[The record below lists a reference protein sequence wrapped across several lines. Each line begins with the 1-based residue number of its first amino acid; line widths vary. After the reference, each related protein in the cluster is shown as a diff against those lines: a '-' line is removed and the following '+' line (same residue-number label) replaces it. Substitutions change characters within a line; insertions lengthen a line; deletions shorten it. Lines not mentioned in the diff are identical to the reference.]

1 MGNPV
6 PTQIRTVDPYSSFES
21 DNVNKINRMITSGDD
36 CLVYPNL
43 PYVEIITSNT
53 IKVHGG
59 NYVKDDVLIE
69 TEDLAIDMNDGDY
82 YLTGSAWASS
92 GTYYVVLK
100 YTYQITSPVPSA
112 QIQIIHPSGRAAFDA
127 DPSPYV
133 FINALTVDTTSGL
146 EVTAI
151 LSTDPDY
158 PTTAK
163 RTIRGGGAGVVN
175 TEIYTSSTT
184 ATGDEDTILV
194 SNNTTIT
201 LPLASS
207 SDKRLTIINTDGN
220 TTTINRAGSD
230 TIDGATSVVMNTQ
243 YSTIVLLPEGTT
255 WHEV

>member
-21 DNVNKINRMITSGDD
+21 DNVNKINRMITTGDD
-36 CLVYPNL
+36 CIVYPNL

-53 IKVHGG
+53 IKVHNG

-92 GTYYVVLK
+92 GTYYVVLE
-100 YTYQITSPVPSA
+100 YTYQAISPVPTA
-112 QIQIIHPSGRAAFDA
+112 QIQIIHPSGRAAFDS

-133 FINALTVDTTSGL
+133 FINAITVDSTAGL
-146 EVTAI
+146 EVTAV

-158 PTTAK
+158 PTTAT
-163 RTIRGGGAGVVN
+163 RTIRGGGAGVVSV
-175 TEIYTSSTT
+175 ISYSSSTT
-184 ATGDEDTILV
+184 AEGDEDTILV

-207 SDKRLTIINTDGN
+207 SDKKLTIINADGN
-220 TTTINRAGSD
+220 TTTIIRAGSD
-230 TIDGATSVVMNTQ
+230 TIDGSTSIVMNTQ
-243 YSTIVLLPEGTT
+243 YSSVVLLPAGTT